1 MDRVHS
7 ERRVLVNYKSSGW
20 GLRGIVAFKWCE
32 SLKKKK
38 ERERGGKK
46 EPHLVV

>member
-1 MDRVHS
+1 MK
-7 ERRVLVNYKSSGW
+7 EGCFVNYKSSGW

-32 SLKKKK
+32 SFKKKK
-38 ERERGGKK
+38 RERGGKK